1 MQAIYMVYSSHLP
14 ERANATY
21 EISVV
26 SYTYAAK
33 GEHNVEIIKKPKG
46 LNHKIIIRRN
56 M

>member
-1 MQAIYMVYSSHLP
+1 MQVAARRLALSEMNSD
-14 ERANATY
+14 A
-21 EISVV
+21 V

-33 GEHNVEIIKKPKG
+33 GEHNVEVIKKPKG

>member
-1 MQAIYMVYSSHLP
+1 MVYSSHLP

-26 SYTYAAK
+26 SYAYAAK
-33 GEHNVEIIKKPKG
+33 GAHKVEAIKKPKG
-46 LNHKIIIRRN
+46 LTHKIIIRRN